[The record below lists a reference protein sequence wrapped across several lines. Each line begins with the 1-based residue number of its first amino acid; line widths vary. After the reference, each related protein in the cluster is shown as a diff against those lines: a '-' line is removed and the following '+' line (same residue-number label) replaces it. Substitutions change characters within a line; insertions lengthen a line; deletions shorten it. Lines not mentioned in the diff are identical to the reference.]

1 VKALGGFMKLFLA
14 IVLGIVASFGL
25 TILSEF
31 VWFNSSTNKVW
42 HLYPEFFGVA
52 VIVGALV
59 GLIARK
65 QAKVAAALSLAPWCV
80 WLVVGAKRRPNLLAW
95 AITIV
100 LVSLY
105 LALGVGS
112 AHSVSKL
119 FSNSGARNK

>member
-1 VKALGGFMKLFLA
+1 MKLFLA

-80 WLVVGAKRRPNLLAW
+80 WLVVGANAGQTSSPGQLRLCSFHY
-95 AITIV
+95 I
-100 LVSLY
+100 
-105 LALGVGS
+105 
-112 AHSVSKL
+112 
-119 FSNSGARNK
+119 